1 MLRYA
6 TLHCAMPRYTALCH
20 AIKPVLC
27 HTVFPHAVYAMLFF
41 AVQCYATTCRAM
53 ASFLLSAL
61 TGVIGAFDGPLS
73 FSDSSEYCPPCH
85 AMPCHGFFP
94 ALCSDWRR
102 WDVCWSLE
110 HLGFLELLPPR
121 HAMPCHTAL
130 SGGIFASFLVPCS
143 GLRHWGV

>member
-73 FSDSSEYCPPCH
+73 FSDSLKFCPLHH
-85 AMPCHGFFP
+85 AMPCHSA
-94 ALCSDWRR
+94 AL
-102 WDVCWSLE
+102 
-110 HLGFLELLPPR
+110 
-121 HAMPCHTAL
+121 
-130 SGGIFASFLVPCS
+130 GGVFARLLVPCF
-143 GLRHWGV
+143 GRRLWGI